1 MIARRLLL
9 CSTYL
14 VSPPPPSICL
24 HRLFFS
30 FLVFLFF
37 FTAHMRENAQ
47 IFLKI
52 CCFPSA
58 GFPFESPVF
67 MGKRKCC
74 SGQNPVCPTYTTIPR
89 LFPSFIRRRNVSNAK
104 RGPSSSSSFLLL
116 PTSCSILFLLL
127 LLLPALCKEK
137 GTEGR
142 KNTRISYIVH
152 ICRKIRDNMMTKIR

>member
-1 MIARRLLL
+1 M
-9 CSTYL
+9 L
-14 VSPPPPSICL
+14 VVSFCVRHILFPPSAKHML
-24 HRLFFS
+24 AEPLFFPSSS
-30 FLVFLFF
+30 FFF
-37 FTAHMRENAQ
+37 FTARMRENAQ

-67 MGKRKCC
+67 MGQRKRC

-104 RGPSSSSSFLLL
+104 RGPSSSSSSSSSSFLLL

-152 ICRKIRDNMMTKIR
+152 MPKN